1 MQMLLVN
8 GCNSWSVEGER
19 AVVGGM
25 KLDQQKSLPEAPF
38 HSPHTFPR
46 GYSLPKFPVTACTPR
61 FSPSEMGV
69 IWVQLLSGGNF
80 AGSFMTMERL
90 EDFAIFPRGRTI
102 PWQSKKTGWNSPPSN
117 LLFVTGYV
125 CVYGVCYQKTDWDL
139 EKLQLFRK
147 AWDTNQPTEYYFNV
161 TSGLLTNS

>member
-8 GCNSWSVEGER
+8 GCNSSS
-19 AVVGGM
+19 VGGRGQ
-25 KLDQQKSLPEAPF
+25 DQHKSLPEAPF

-46 GYSLPKFPVTACTPR
+46 GYSLPQFPVTACTPR

-69 IWVQLLSGGNF
+69 IWAQVLSGGSF
-80 AGSFMTMERL
+80 TGSLMTMERL

-102 PWQSKKTGWNSPPSN
+102 PWQSWNSPPSN

-125 CVYGVCYQKTDWDL
+125 SVYGVCYRKTDLDL

-147 AWDTNQPTEYYFNV
+147 AWDTNRVLFQCYFWPID
-161 TSGLLTNS
+161 